1 MRRIICRNPY
11 LPVLCVIQRK
21 RVWHPNMLRHE
32 QRLSRP
38 GPQLFRKNSYYSVV
52 TAKYLLVKNL
62 ERSDWL
68 ARVELKVLG
77 RKAPAELLEIGTYSS
92 AAHHTADNIE
102 VVGVGHVLHPRG
114 HPPAD
119 GGVREFKSLFVE
131 RIVLGIRHCGSI
143 PLILKRER
151 GRERGGPRVYKLV
164 KSRYLNI
171 VYFGFGK

>member
-11 LPVLCVIQRK
+11 LPVLWVIQRK

-68 ARVELKVLG
+68 ARVELNKGNKG
-77 RKAPAELLEIGTYSS
+77 RDYASKAVSWLQ
-92 AAHHTADNIE
+92 
-102 VVGVGHVLHPRG
+102 
-114 HPPAD
+114 
-119 GGVREFKSLFVE
+119 
-131 RIVLGIRHCGSI
+131 GSW
-143 PLILKRER
+143 E
-151 GRERGGPRVYKLV
+151 
-164 KSRYLNI
+164 
-171 VYFGFGK
+171 

>member
-62 ERSDWL
+62 ERSDRL
-68 ARVELKVLG
+68 ARVEL
-77 RKAPAELLEIGTYSS
+77 S
-92 AAHHTADNIE
+92 AQQ
-102 VVGVGHVLHPRG
+102 
-114 HPPAD
+114 
-119 GGVREFKSLFVE
+119 
-131 RIVLGIRHCGSI
+131 
-143 PLILKRER
+143 RER
-151 GRERGGPRVYKLV
+151 RER
-164 KSRYLNI
+164 
-171 VYFGFGK
+171 FGVEGRLLAAG

>member
-1 MRRIICRNPY
+1 MRIVTSLYSCLTTSAGIYTGRPQSSPWCSCSVRACTDNKRCACELRRIRLRDTAGSLSVYHFLGRRAIMRRIICRNPY

-68 ARVELKVLG
+68 ARKGNKGNEGSDSGAIIWRLCVEG
-77 RKAPAELLEIGTYSS
+77 RLL
-92 AAHHTADNIE
+92 AA
-102 VVGVGHVLHPRG
+102 G
-114 HPPAD
+114 
-119 GGVREFKSLFVE
+119 
-131 RIVLGIRHCGSI
+131 
-143 PLILKRER
+143 
-151 GRERGGPRVYKLV
+151 
-164 KSRYLNI
+164 
-171 VYFGFGK
+171 